1 MFVQSKESPRIDF
14 LKAVQTSYV
23 PTGDSLE
30 LDCGPRVADHE
41 HAAALAYLDGLVV
54 HVNPDDRVGTHLLC
68 PGYHLPHRCLS
79 SLPQRPL
86 VASGAASH
94 YVPQAGE
101 QVSKYVRP
109 ENIVDARGRDALFL
123 ARLMVGGS

>member
-30 LDCGPRVADHE
+30 LDCGPRAADHE

-54 HVNPDDRVGTHLLC
+54 HVNPDDRFGTHLLA
-68 PGYHLPHRCLS
+68 PAIISPIAVSLACLS
-79 SLPQRPL
+79 GLS
-86 VASGAASH
+86 
-94 YVPQAGE
+94 
-101 QVSKYVRP
+101 
-109 ENIVDARGRDALFL
+109 
-123 ARLMVGGS
+123 